1 MFEAQVHR
9 SLADIG
15 RARWEACFPRALEGF
30 DYLLAVE
37 GAQLP
42 GFEWRYVLVEAGGR
56 PVAAAPGFIS
66 DYALDT
72 TLTPLGRNAVAAVR
86 RVAPRAFTLRLGSLG
101 SPCTEDVCLGFAPEL
116 DAITRQKALAA
127 LVSAFQADALASRC
141 GLLAIKDTP
150 QPDVDLWDA
159 VSRPMGFRPVGGLPI
174 AHLDIDFPDLETYLG
189 RLSSSARKDMRRKLR
204 ALDRITVEVRDDLDG
219 LEDAVLA
226 LYADTRARAH
236 MQFEELTPAYFTGV
250 LENMRGRAICVL
262 YRAEGRLLAANL
274 LLHDHDTLLDKFFC
288 MDEARG
294 RPLNLYFVSWFTNLR
309 LCLERG
315 FTRYQSGQAGY
326 ANKLRLGSTLTSTA
340 MRFRHRNPLINQ
352 ALQWAAPL
360 LSEDPLAEAA

>member
-1 MFEAQVHR
+1 MFEATVHR

-15 RARWEACFPRALEGF
+15 RARWDACFRGALEGF
-30 DYLLAVE
+30 DYLQAVE
-37 GAQLP
+37 EARLP
-42 GFEWRYVLVEAGGR
+42 GFEWRYVLVEAHGR

-72 TLTPLGRNAVAAVR
+72 TLTPLGRGAVAAVR
-86 RVAPRAFTLRLGSLG
+86 RIAPRAFTLRLGSLG
-101 SPCTEDVCLGFAPEL
+101 SPCTEDVGLGFADEL
-116 DAITRQKALAA
+116 DMTARPPALRA
-127 LVSAFQADALASRC
+127 LVSAFQSDALASRC

-150 QPDVDLWDA
+150 QPQAGLWDA
-159 VSRPMGFRPVGGLPI
+159 VARPLGFRPVTGSPV

-189 RLSSSARKDMRRKLR
+189 RLSPGTRKDMRRKLR
-204 ALDRITVEVRDDLDG
+204 ALDRITIEVRENLDG

-226 LYADTRARAH
+226 LYADTRARAQ
-236 MQFEELTPAYFTGV
+236 MQFEDLTPAYFTGV
-250 LENMRGRAICVL
+250 LQGMRGRAVCVL

-274 LLHDHDTLLDKFFC
+274 LLHDHQTLLDKFFC
-288 MDEARG
+288 MDGAQG
-294 RPLNLYFVSWFTNLR
+294 RALNLYFVSWFTNLR

-326 ANKLRLGSTLTSTA
+326 ANKLRLGSTLIPTA

-352 ALQWAAPL
+352 ALRWAAPL
-360 LSEDPLAEAA
+360 LSEDPLAEVA

>member
-1 MFEAQVHR
+1 MFEASIHR

-15 RARWEACFPRALEGF
+15 RERWDACFPGALEGF

-37 GAQLP
+37 QSGLP
-42 GFEWRYVLVEAGGR
+42 GFEWRYVLVEADGR
-56 PVAAAPGFIS
+56 PIAAAPAFIT

-72 TLTPLGRNAVAAVR
+72 TLNPLGRGAVAAVR
-86 RVAPRAFTLRLGSLG
+86 RLVPRAFALRLGALG
-101 SPCTEDVCLGFAPEL
+101 SPCTEDVGLGFAAGIDP
-116 DAITRQKALAA
+116 TSRQHALQA
-127 LVSAFQADALASRC
+127 LVSAFETDALAARC

-150 QPDVDLWDA
+150 EPDKSLWDTVA
-159 VSRPMGFRPVGGLPI
+159 QPLGFRPVTGLPT
-174 AHLDIDFPDLETYLG
+174 AHLDINFPDLEAYLA
-189 RLSSSARKDMRRKLR
+189 RLSPGTRRDMRRKLR
-204 ALDRITVEVRDDLDG
+204 ALDQVTIEVRQDLEG

-226 LYADTRARAH
+226 LYADTRARAQ

-250 LENMRGRAICVL
+250 LERMRGRAICVL

-274 LLHDHDTLLDKFFC
+274 LLHDHQTLLDKFFC
-288 MDEARG
+288 MDAAQG
-294 RPLNLYFVSWFTNLR
+294 RALNLYFVSWFTNLR
-309 LCLERG
+309 LCLDRG

-326 ANKLRLGSTLTSTA
+326 ANKLRLGSTLTATA

-352 ALQWAAPL
+352 ALRWAAPL

>member
-1 MFEAQVHR
+1 MFEARVHR

-15 RARWEACFPRALEGF
+15 RDRWDACFSAALEGF
-30 DYLLAVE
+30 DYLQAVE
-37 GAQLP
+37 AAGLP
-42 GFEWRYVLVEAGGR
+42 GFEWRYVLVEAGGQ

-72 TLTPLGRNAVAAVR
+72 TLTPLGRNAIAAVR
-86 RVAPRAFTLRLGSLG
+86 RIAPRAFTLRLGSLG
-101 SPCTEDVCLGFAPEL
+101 SPCTEDVGLGFAPQL
-116 DAITRQKALAA
+116 DDLGRRGALGA

-150 QPDVDLWDA
+150 QPDADLWDA
-159 VSRPMGFRPVGGLPI
+159 VARPMGFRPVAGLPI
-174 AHLDIDFPDLETYLG
+174 AHLDIDFPDLETYLA
-189 RLSSSARKDMRRKLR
+189 RLSPGVRRDMRRKLR
-204 ALDRITVEVRDDLDG
+204 ALDRISVEVRDNLDG

-226 LYADTRARAH
+226 LYADTRARAQ
-236 MQFEELTPAYFTGV
+236 MQFEDLTPAYFTGV
-250 LENMRGRAICVL
+250 LEKMRGRALCVL

-274 LLHDHDTLLDKFFC
+274 LLHDRDTLLDKFFC
-288 MDEARG
+288 MDAARG

-309 LCLERG
+309 LCLEHG
-315 FTRYQSGQAGY
+315 CTRYQSGQAGY
-326 ANKLRLGSTLTSTA
+326 ANKLRLGSRLTATD